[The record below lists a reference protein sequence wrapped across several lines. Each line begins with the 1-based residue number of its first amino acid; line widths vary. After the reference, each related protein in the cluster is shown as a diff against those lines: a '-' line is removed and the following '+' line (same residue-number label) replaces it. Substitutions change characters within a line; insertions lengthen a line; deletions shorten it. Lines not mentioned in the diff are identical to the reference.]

1 MKADSGSVKWAEHA
15 NIGYMPQDTAEE
27 FENELNLT
35 DWMARFT
42 KEGDDDQTVR
52 SVLGRLLFSGDDVR
66 KPVRVLSGGE
76 KGRMMYGKLILGR
89 HNVILMDEPTN
100 HMDMESIE
108 ALNIALEKYAG
119 TLLFVSHDR
128 EFVSSLATRILEVSD
143 GQIIDF
149 RGSYDEY
156 LHSQGIE

>member
-1 MKADSGSVKWAEHA
+1 
-15 NIGYMPQDTAEE
+15 MPQDTAEE

-128 EFVSSLATRILEVSD
+128 EFVSSLATRILEVRD

>member
-89 HNVILMDEPTN
+89 HNVMLMDEPTN

-108 ALNIALEKYAG
+108 ALNIALEKYTG

-128 EFVSSLATRILEVSD
+128 EFVSSLATRILEVRD